1 MNGKTSYNLVK
12 YKMVILIIFYGN
24 KKYEQEIK
32 MIVNLKQKEI
42 RFARTYF
49 IIFKCRIYFRRLY
62 ITLHL
67 A

>member
-1 MNGKTSYNLVK
+1 
-12 YKMVILIIFYGN
+12 MVILIIFYGN
-24 KKYEQEIK
+24 NKIQARNKNDCKFEI
-32 MIVNLKQKEI
+32 KEI

-67 A
+67 AYL